1 MSTAQDKLVEALRK
15 TVSRTSMLAEGSD
28 PELDSVL
35 QQARADISKTDDIR
49 VVELAMRSIEPF
61 LLKLDQ
67 DRLSKAQSFRD
78 GLHQLLD
85 TLENLEHYQVPLNEK
100 KAFETSL
107 RSKWQSSAAW
117 PILLQQFANL
127 AKSTFTSKK
136 EERQSSLIARL
147 FNKEKENK
155 DDKQSPQVEEVTA
168 HICHKLTGLVRD
180 LQLPSE
186 YETQA
191 EDIINELKDG
201 KDLNHL
207 PILLDEVISL
217 VLVAVGKPQED
228 LATYLTHLNKQL
240 ASINASIVTSYKSQ
254 KNLSAQREDFDTSLQ
269 KHVEDTNFAISE
281 ANDLGALKEL
291 IGQHMTELNG
301 TMGRYREQ
309 IKKQE
314 EQSTQSITNLK
325 SKVNRMEKDAMNMRS
340 RMQQKIAE
348 AMTDSLTNLPNRAAY
363 VETILPL
370 ITQSKTTKK
379 QLCLAVCDIDHFK
392 KINDTWGHLAGD
404 KVLRLV
410 PKQILSA
417 VGKEDLLFR
426 YGGEEFVLLIP
437 ASSIE
442 ECRAKVEAVRASVEK
457 TPFNVEGQPVSVTI
471 SIGMDYLNQNDDHES
486 LFARADKFL
495 YEAKESGR
503 NKVVGGK

>member
-28 PELDSVL
+28 PELDKVL
-35 QQARADISKTDDIR
+35 QQVRADVSKTDDIR
-49 VVELAMRSIEPF
+49 VVELAMRTIEPF
-61 LLKLDQ
+61 LLKLDE

-78 GLHQLLD
+78 GLHQLLN
-85 TLENLEHYQVPLNEK
+85 TLEGLEHYQVPINEK
-100 KAFETSL
+100 KAFEQSL
-107 RSKWQSSAAW
+107 RSKWQSSTSW
-117 PILLQQFANL
+117 PILLQQFSEL
-127 AKSTFTSKK
+127 AKLTFTTKK
-136 EERQSSLIARL
+136 DERSSSLISRL
-147 FNKEKENK
+147 FKKDKEE
-155 DDKQSPQVEEVTA
+155 DKASPQVEEVTA
-168 HICHKLTGLVRD
+168 HICHKLIALVRD

-186 YETQA
+186 YENQA
-191 EDIINELKDG
+191 EDIISELNDH

-254 KNLSAQREDFDTSLQ
+254 KNLTAHREDFDTSLQ
-269 KHVEDTNFAISE
+269 KHVEDTNSALLE
-281 ANDLGALKEL
+281 ASDLGALKSL
-291 IGQHMTELNG
+291 IGQHMVELSG

-314 EQSTQSITNLK
+314 EQATQSITNLK
-325 SKVNRMEKDAMNMRS
+325 SKVNRMEKDATNMRS

-363 VETILPL
+363 LETILPL
-370 ITQSKTTKK
+370 IVNSKKTNKP
-379 QLCLAVCDIDHFK
+379 LCLAVCDIDHFK

-437 ASSIE
+437 ASTVE
-442 ECRAKVEAVRASVEK
+442 ECHAKVEAVRASVEK

-471 SIGMDYLNQNDDHES
+471 SIGMDYLNANDDHES
-486 LFARADKFL
+486 IFARADKHL

-503 NKVVGGK
+503 NKVVSGKG